1 MDKAEKDAI
10 LASMVPVKDTISPA
24 EVEALL
30 ANETP
35 LQKSFDNRKG
45 PSVNGS
51 PAIDYHVFS
60 PVKAADTKRY
70 PVLVWLHGMS
80 QGRCFREP
88 LRGTEVANFASP
100 AFQEKFDGGAYI
112 VVPRANEDLGT
123 MATVGR
129 FFYSHAWLSGTKE
142 WDGNSQMPELAAAI
156 RQFLDEEA
164 ANVDLSQVYLVGFSA
179 GGYMTWQTLLAMPD
193 VFAAAV
199 PICQALFVPT
209 KEELATLAG
218 VPLWVICGEKDTLYA
233 PYVLPTIELLEETHQ
248 ADLRVT
254 VLESVLEPD
263 RTPAKSEHHAWVPVT
278 FDMFYGDGEPY
289 DTRYP
294 DGFVAWLMGHKK

>member
-1 MDKAEKDAI
+1 MDREKVI
-10 LASMVPVKDTISPA
+10 PTLVPVKGTVTDA
-24 EVEALL
+24 EVAEMV

-35 LQKSFDNRKG
+35 LQKLFDNREG
-45 PSVNGS
+45 PAVNGR

-60 PVKAADTKRY
+60 PVKADDAKRY
-70 PVLVWLHGMS
+70 PVLIWLHGMS
-80 QGRCFREP
+80 QGTSFRGP
-88 LRGTEVANFASP
+88 LRGSEVANFASP
-100 AFQEKFDGGAYI
+100 AMQAKFGGGAYV
-112 VVPRANEDLGT
+112 VVPRANEDLGMMST
-123 MATVGR
+123 E
-129 FFYSHAWLSGTKE
+129 FFLYTHAWLSGTKTFGGE
-142 WDGNSQMPELAAAI
+142 SQMPELTAAI

-218 VPLWVICGEKDTLYA
+218 VRLWVICGEKDTLYA